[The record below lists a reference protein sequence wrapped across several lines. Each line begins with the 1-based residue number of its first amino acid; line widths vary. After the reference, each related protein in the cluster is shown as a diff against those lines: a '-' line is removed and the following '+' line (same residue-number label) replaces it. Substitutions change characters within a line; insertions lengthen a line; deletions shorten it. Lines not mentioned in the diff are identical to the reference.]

1 MVVLFRK
8 NMLSSFMI
16 CVMFFIFLLTMNV
29 SAATEVNAQEREGYI
44 MFDRG
49 TYQVYY
55 PEETIDIESNLKSPN
70 LKSIDLKST
79 NLKSTNL
86 DNNVESGNSNSV
98 YVEPDLVIPALKA
111 NDPMPIDTYENR
123 TSFRGIE
130 PETYIPVNFI
140 IDSKYF
146 PNNDMMLSVLNDALN
161 DKDPNVDT
169 FIGVY
174 DPVTESVTN
183 YFPMQ
188 ATNKIT
194 LLLNK
199 HSYFAQNLTLDL
211 EEWWARGANN
221 YGNSDGVPISKTIE
235 RTFGVEDSRQNSVT
249 ITHGTGV
256 DINTQN
262 GGKVKVGI
270 AEINWSVGFT
280 FSYNYT
286 NSNINSFTRTYH
298 SSQKDVFTAHF
309 GTKFPGTQY
318 KWAVYDL
325 VTRTKVNYS
334 NADHFSELDDAFN
347 NIDNY
352 GLTPDMSSYMTEI
365 KNSVYS
371 VVEVPV
377 YEVDPSLEMPQNL
390 TAAQDFKN
398 LTITLNWDAVSEDS
412 VAEAGVDPKENNG
425 KVAGYFVYKNGHLAG
440 TIFDPTRTSWTDLN
454 VEPGKANTY
463 WLRSFSNNEY
473 TITRYFYRQI
483 SPPSNTVSETV
494 KLNGAQFKSMVIG
507 CSIPFDWA
515 DDQIPAGERTYYA
528 IYIGNPASGGK
539 EVGKFEGKDASVN
552 ISPELYD
559 LLKENSNQEFYI
571 VKEVLYNNQ
580 LIQSSATK
588 IPNHFT
594 VTETAFLFS
603 KAGFNG
609 DCVTVSKDQSVNL
622 SQTGYD
628 FDNKLSSMLVQGNI
642 WLVLFPQA
650 NYGGYSQ
657 AFFTDEGGY
666 AHIRDFDEMIIGS
679 NTVSSIKVREKWHGA
694 YMFDGPDFSGSFDLY
709 NDEQFAR
716 DSGGHQAN
724 DWMGYQRGDA
734 YFKKDD
740 SISSVKVVGPY
751 AVALYENYNW
761 SGAYA
766 LVKEDYG
773 GPNLNS
779 NIDNKASSISVF
791 HGEGVWLFDVQTYRG
806 NYKRFLPVD
815 ANTPYNCRHS
825 SNECGFPGDTL
836 SSVLV
841 IGDYGVALY
850 EHPDYIG
857 RVQAVTNFDQ
867 YSGSSGDVGDNLMS
881 SFRVFPKGVYL
892 GQELNFRP
900 GSSVIVK
907 DPGNYSF
914 VEKIGLTDNS
924 LSSMFV
930 VGNYKVT
937 LYRDPVYKGESKVI
951 YGWLGDFRSDPI
963 GNDTVSSLKIEEY

>member
-1 MVVLFRK
+1 MIEFIK
-8 NMLSSFMI
+8 NSLTGFMI
-16 CVMFFIFLLTMNV
+16 WVMFFTILISMSVF
-29 SAATEVNAQEREGYI
+29 SATDVNAQEREGYI
-44 MFDRG
+44 MFDRS
-49 TYQVYY
+49 THQVYY
-55 PEETIDIESNLKSPN
+55 PEETIKIESNLKSFN
-70 LKSIDLKST
+70 LNST
-79 NLKSTNL
+79 NLKSMNL
-86 DNNVESGNSNSV
+86 NNNVEGGSSNSV

-140 IDSKYF
+140 VDRKYF
-146 PNNDMMLSVLNDALN
+146 PNNDMLLSVLNDALN

-183 YFPMQ
+183 YFPMN
-188 ATNKIT
+188 ASNKIT

-199 HSYFAQNLTLDL
+199 HSYFAQNLTIDL
-211 EEWWARGANN
+211 EEWWARGVNN

-286 NSNINSFTRTYH
+286 NSNTNSFTRTYH

-334 NADHFSELDDAFN
+334 NASHFSELDDAFN

-377 YEVDPSLEMPQNL
+377 YEVDPNLEVPQNL

-398 LTITLNWDAVSEDS
+398 LTIELTWNSVSDENIAQDN
-412 VAEAGVDPKENNG
+412 GVNNG
-425 KVAGYFVYKNGHLAG
+425 KVAGYFVYKNGYLAG
-440 TIFDPTRTSWTDLN
+440 TITDPKRTNWTDLN

-473 TITRYFYRQI
+473 TSTKSFYRQI
-483 SPPSNTVSETV
+483 SPPSNTVTEKV
-494 KLNGAQFKSMVIG
+494 KLNAAELRELVIG
-507 CSIPFDWA
+507 CSIPFAWNDN
-515 DDQIPAGERTYYA
+515 QIPAGERTYYV

-552 ISPELYD
+552 LSPELYD
-559 LLKENSNQEFYI
+559 LLKENNNQDFYI

-609 DCVTVSKDQSVNL
+609 KCVTVSQTTENL
-622 SQTGYD
+622 GD
-628 FDNKLSSMLVQGNI
+628 INFDNQLSSMLMQGDI
-642 WLVLFPQA
+642 IVKLMARIGLFGSEQD
-650 NYGGYSQ
+650 Q
-657 AFFTDEGGY
+657 TFFTENGFGY
-666 AHIRDFDEMIIGS
+666 VRDFDDKIIGA
-679 NTVSSIKVREKWHGA
+679 NIASSIIVEEQRDGIH
-694 YMFDGPDFSGSFDLY
+694 FFLGPDFSGDNGFLRINPGVNHY
-709 NDEQFAR
+709 
-716 DSGGHQAN
+716 GAN
-724 DWMGYQRGDA
+724 TMVGTENNL
-734 YFKKDD
+734 
-740 SISSVKVVGPY
+740 SSVKVIGDY
-751 AVALYENYNW
+751 AAILYDTNNHTGDSYII
-761 SGAYA
+761 
-766 LVKEDYG
+766 KEDSG
-773 GPNLNS
+773 ETNLQNV
-779 NIDNKASSISVF
+779 NWDNKVSSVSVF
-791 HGEGVWLFDVQTYRG
+791 KGEGVWLFEENYAHGNWQVYREMTCYYMNDCRAIDLYENGIKG
-806 NYKRFLPVD
+806 NPIL
-815 ANTPYNCRHS
+815 
-825 SNECGFPGDTL
+825 GDKV
-836 SSVLV
+836 SQVLI
-841 IGDYGVALY
+841 IGDYGLALY
-850 EHPDYIG
+850 EHPNFQG
-857 RVQAVTNFDQ
+857 KVQEVKHWDKWLAV
-867 YSGSSGDVGDNLMS
+867 VGNNKAS
-881 SFRVFPKGVYL
+881 SFRVFGKGVYF
-892 GQELNFRP
+892 GVQ
-900 GSSVIVK
+900 
-907 DPGNYSF
+907 GNYIPIAGDFVARASAEYRF
-914 VEKIGLTDNS
+914 VENMASWVTDNTF
-924 LSSMFV
+924 SSIFI
-930 VGNYKVT
+930 VGRYEVT
-937 LYRDPVYKGESKVI
+937 LYRDP
-951 YGWLGDFRSDPI
+951 LFRGTSEVFYNHDSNLADNPI
-963 GNDTVSSLKIEEY
+963 GNDTVSSVKIREF